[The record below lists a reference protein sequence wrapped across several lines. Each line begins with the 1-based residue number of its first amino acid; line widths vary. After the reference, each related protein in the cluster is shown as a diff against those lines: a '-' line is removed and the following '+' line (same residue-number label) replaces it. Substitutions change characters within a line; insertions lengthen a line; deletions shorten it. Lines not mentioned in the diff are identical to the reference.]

1 MYFYMASKEYVCY
14 LYSLYN
20 YQDNN
25 IELLTLIKSK
35 LDNTKSFIINE
46 TSESGIFLIQS
57 VKEKAMDILPKKMDK
72 NEKDLSN
79 PEVLDLQEN
88 ICLYDDVYI
97 LLDLNNINILE
108 WSLWIIE
115 VLNIWWKESILN
127 VQNIFREISWC
138 DIVIKPICYK
148 DKEKYISD
156 NNRRITK
163 FSFKVAARNAE
174 KPIVWISDEDWLMPL
189 FDVKDKLWGE
199 EMEVMYVNENWL
211 NKKEISKMIKNN
223 QSIEFQEITIDEVG
237 KKVDQKIS
245 EIRYKDVVKL
255 SVESRKINSNVEEEL
270 LFSYKWVLK
279 SLKEEYLAS

>member
-1 MYFYMASKEYVCY
+1 MANKEYICY
-14 LYSLYN
+14 LYSVHN

-35 LDNTKSFIINE
+35 LDNTKSFIIKK

-79 PEVLDLQEN
+79 PETLELQEN
-88 ICLYDDVYI
+88 VSLYDDVYI
-97 LLDLNNINILE
+97 LLDLNNINIIKD
-108 WSLWIIE
+108 SLWIIE
-115 VLNIWWKESILN
+115 VLNIWWKESINN
-127 VQNIFREISWC
+127 VQNIFREITWC
-138 DIVIKPICYK
+138 DIVIKPICYH
-148 DKEKYISD
+148 DKEKYIAN

-163 FSFKVAARNAE
+163 FSFKVASLNTER
-174 KPIVWISDEDWLMPL
+174 PIIGISDEDWLMPL
-189 FDVKDKLWGE
+189 FDVKDKLWWE
-199 EMEVMYVNENWL
+199 EMEIMYINENWL
-211 NKKEISKMIKNN
+211 NKKEINKMIKNN

-255 SVESRKINSNVEEEL
+255 SVESRKINSNIEEEL
-270 LFSYKWVLK
+270 LSSYKGILK